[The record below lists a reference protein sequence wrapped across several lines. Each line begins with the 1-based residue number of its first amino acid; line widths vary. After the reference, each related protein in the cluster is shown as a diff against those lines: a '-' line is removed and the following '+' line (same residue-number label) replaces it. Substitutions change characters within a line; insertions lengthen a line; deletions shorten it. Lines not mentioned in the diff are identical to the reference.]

1 MVSII
6 SLKSHILTT
15 LIFTGLHCW
24 SYCRLNSSQS
34 SKKRTWFYYRQIY
47 MHLDGKISVY
57 VIVATNRKETYSN
70 TVKIHTDKITQRML
84 DKC

>member
-1 MVSII
+1 
-6 SLKSHILTT
+6 
-15 LIFTGLHCW
+15 
-24 SYCRLNSSQS
+24 
-34 SKKRTWFYYRQIY
+34 